1 MNIFV
6 GNVSRTATEDQ
17 LKALFE
23 RFGRVA
29 SARIIKD
36 RFTGEAR
43 GFAFVEMPSDE
54 EGQAAIVGANGVE
67 LEGRPLRVNEARPRT
82 DAPRAPRRDF
92 RGGSNG
98 GSNSSGYSGGN
109 NRY

>member
-1 MNIFV
+1 MNLFV
-6 GNVSRTATEDQ
+6 GNVSRTATEEQ

-54 EGQAAIVGANGVE
+54 EGQAAIAGANGVE
-67 LEGRPLRVNEARPRT
+67 LEGRPLRVNEARPRS

-92 RGGSNG
+92 RGGNG
-98 GSNSSGYSGGN
+98 GNSGYSGGN

>member
-1 MNIFV
+1 MNLFV
-6 GNVSRTATEDQ
+6 GNVSRTATEEQ

-23 RFGRVA
+23 RFGRVS

-54 EGQAAIVGANGVE
+54 EGQAAIAGANGVE
-67 LEGRPLRVNEARPRT
+67 LEGRPLRVNEARPRS

-92 RGGSNG
+92 RGGNGSNG
-98 GSNSSGYSGGN
+98 GYSGGN

>member
-1 MNIFV
+1 MNLFV
-6 GNVSRTATEDQ
+6 GNVSRTATEEQ
-17 LKALFE
+17 LKAIFE
-23 RFGRVA
+23 RFGRVS

-36 RFTGEAR
+36 RFTGEPR

-54 EGQAAIVGANGVE
+54 EGQAAIAGANGVD
-67 LEGRPLRVNEARPRT
+67 LDGRPLRVNEARPRT

-92 RGGSNG
+92 RGGNG
-98 GSNSSGYSGGN
+98 GNSGYSSNN